1 MVSGID
7 QGLMPLEKQ
16 LSYHKTLRKTHDH
29 AIRTSEYDNF
39 FDPYFPLYWR
49 FTRPVRMNSEL
60 RDILFLDIETVRGVP
75 TYSQLSERLKTQWAR
90 KASFFKREEGQTDA
104 DLYVE
109 KAGIYAEFGQVI
121 VISVGK
127 YIELEQ
133 GAIGFKTRTIS
144 HEDEKRVL
152 QEFKLMLE
160 KMDPFTTRLC
170 AHNGKEFDFPYL
182 CRRMLVQGITP
193 PSLLN
198 QTGRK
203 PWEVTHL
210 DTMDMWKFGDYKHY
224 TSLDLLAAIFDIPSS
239 KGVMDGSQVS
249 EVYYEEKNLAK
260 IAEYCIGDVVAIGQL
275 YLRFKGL
282 PLMDPHH
289 ISHT

>member
-1 MVSGID
+1 
-7 QGLMPLEKQ
+7 
-16 LSYHKTLRKTHDH
+16 
-29 AIRTSEYDNF
+29 
-39 FDPYFPLYWR
+39 
-49 FTRPVRMNSEL
+49 MNSEL

-75 TYSQLSERLKTQWAR
+75 VYSMLPERLKVQWAR
-90 KASFFKREEGQTDA
+90 KASFFKREDEKTDA
-104 DLYVE
+104 DLYTE

-127 YIELEQ
+127 YVELEN
-133 GAIGFKTRTIS
+133 GEVGFKTRTLS
-144 HEDEKRVL
+144 GEDEKKVL
-152 QEFKLMLE
+152 QDFKIMLE
-160 KMDPFTTRLC
+160 KMDPSTTRLC

-182 CRRMLVQGITP
+182 CRRMLVQGIVP

-198 QTGRK
+198 QSGRK

-224 TSLDLLAAIFDIPSS
+224 TSLDLLAAIFNIPSS
-239 KGVMDGSQVS
+239 KGIMDGSQVS

-260 IAEYCIGDVVAIGQL
+260 IAQYCIGDVVAIGQL

-282 PLMDPHH
+282 PLIEAQH